1 MKKLAIFVGV
11 GLLAMSA
18 AAAEKREEI
27 TKSFPYQEGKLVF
40 VDAGPLDLSVR
51 VSEINEIRVRVE
63 LVAGAFMASQA
74 TAWIEASRPTIEDKD
89 GELRIVAPSPGGVK
103 IFKGVLITR
112 AHIELVVPPRV
123 LPDLST
129 SSGTLRAEG
138 EFLGGK
144 PMRLRA
150 ATGAIELTG
159 WAPEIEG
166 RSTSGDLTL
175 RASRAIDKLMLR
187 TASGSVL
194 LIGGARS
201 VRCDTSNGK
210 IRLEG
215 LIGPAGIATTSGSV
229 TARFD
234 SIAAT
239 DEIRISTTSGRVDV
253 TLPPTSAPGGEIVSS
268 KGDIRSKYAGHADP
282 QGGKLQLAGAGVKVF
297 VTTSSGRIELL

>member
-1 MKKLAIFVGV
+1 MNKLAVIAAA
-11 GLLAMSA
+11 GLLATSA
-18 AAAEKREEI
+18 LAAEKREEI

-63 LVAGAFMASQA
+63 LVAGAFKASQA
-74 TAWIEASRPTIEDKD
+74 AAWIEASRPTIEDKD
-89 GELRIVAPSPGGVK
+89 GELRIVAPAPGGVK
-103 IFKGVLITR
+103 LFKGVLITK
-112 AHIELVVPPRV
+112 AHIELVVPPKV
-123 LPDLST
+123 LPDFST

-159 WAPEIEG
+159 WAPDIEA

-175 RASRAIDKLMLR
+175 RASRSIDRLMLR
-187 TASGSVL
+187 TASGGVL
-194 LIGGARS
+194 LTGGARS
-201 VRCDTSNGK
+201 TRCDTSSGK
-210 IRLEG
+210 VRLEG
-215 LIGPAGIATTSGSV
+215 LLGPAGIATTSGSV
-229 TARFD
+229 VARFD
-234 SIAAT
+234 AVAAT
-239 DEIRISTTSGRVDV
+239 DEIRVTTTSGRADA
-253 TLPPTSAPGGEIVSS
+253 TLPPGSAPGGELVPS
-268 KGDIRSKYAGHADP
+268 KGDIRSNYPGHADP